1 MKVHKFGGAS
11 IQDAPSIKKITKIIQ
26 KEGMENCVLVISA
39 MGKMTNAFE
48 NIVNLYVN
56 NQRNELSVALQ
67 QIVDFHLKI
76 INNLFKKEHEI
87 YQKVDNLFAKMDLFI
102 STNNSKNYDYI
113 YDQIVCFGELL
124 STSIISSYLN
134 QEGIVNTW
142 KDVRELIKTNDVYR
156 DAKVLWDE
164 TNTLINSE
172 IDSSKM
178 SIVQGFIA
186 SSHNG
191 QTTTLGREGSDYT
204 AGIFAY
210 CLEAENVTIW
220 KDVEGVLNADPRV
233 FKETHLL
240 TQISYEETI
249 EMAFYGASV
258 IHPKTIQPIQKK
270 EIPLYVRS
278 FNNLNSSGT
287 KVSRGITIDPL
298 VPCFIVK
305 KNQVLVSVSS
315 LDFSFIVEKNI
326 SDIFKLL
333 DQYQLKVNLI
343 QNSAISF
350 SFCVDNTF
358 DHFDAFYHQIKS
370 SFKISFFKDVDL
382 FTIRHVTE
390 NSMKQIYNQGKPLL
404 TQTNKDTVQI
414 VIQKNK

>member
-26 KEGMENCVLVISA
+26 KEGMANCVLVISA

-56 NQRNELSVALQ
+56 NQRSELSVALQ

>member
-11 IQDAPSIKKITKIIQ
+11 IKDVSSIKKITKIIQ
-26 KEGMENCVLVISA
+26 KEGIANGLLVISA
-39 MGKMTNAFE
+39 MGKMTNALE

-67 QIVDFHLKI
+67 EIVDFHLKI
-76 INNLFKKEHEI
+76 INNLFEKEHEI
-87 YQKVDNLFAKMDLFI
+87 YQKVDNLFAKIDLFI
-102 STNNSKNYDYI
+102 ATNNSKNYDYI

-164 TNTLINSE
+164 TNALINSE

-186 SSHNG
+186 SGHDG

-233 FKETHLL
+233 FKETQLL

-278 FNNLNSSGT
+278 FNNLDSQGT
-287 KVSRGITIDPL
+287 KVSRGTTIDPL

-305 KNQVLVSVSS
+305 KNQVLVSISS

-326 SDIFKLL
+326 SFIFKLL

-350 SFCVDNTF
+350 SFCVDDAF

-370 SFKISFFKDVDL
+370 FFKISFFKDVDL
-382 FTIRHVTE
+382 FTIRYFTE
-390 NSMKQIYNQGKPLL
+390 NSMKQICNQGKPLL

>member
-11 IQDAPSIKKITKIIQ
+11 IKDAHSIKKITKIIQ
-26 KEGMENCVLVISA
+26 KEGIANCLLVISA
-39 MGKMTNAFE
+39 MGKMTNALE
-48 NIVNLYVN
+48 NIVNLHIN
-56 NQRNELSVALQ
+56 NQQNELSEALLG
-67 QIVDFHLKI
+67 ITDFHSKI
-76 INNLFKKEHEI
+76 INSLFHKTHEI
-87 YQKVDNLFAKMDLFI
+87 HQKVDNLFAEMDLFL
-102 STNNSKNYDYI
+102 SKNNSSNYDYT

-124 STSIISSYLN
+124 STSIVSSYLN
-134 QEGIVNTW
+134 QEGVENTW
-142 KDVRELIKTNDVYR
+142 KDVREMIKTNDVYR
-156 DAKVLWDE
+156 DAKVFWNE
-164 TNTLINSE
+164 TNTLINAE
-172 IDSSKM
+172 VDPSKIT
-178 SIVQGFIA
+178 IVQGFIA
-186 SSHNG
+186 SDCKG

-233 FKETHLL
+233 FEETHLL

-278 FNNLNSSGT
+278 FDNLDSPGT
-287 KVSRGITIDPL
+287 KVSRGIHIDPP

-350 SFCVDNTF
+350 SFCVDDTF
-358 DHFDAFYHQIKS
+358 HHFDAFYHQIKS
-370 SFKISFFKDVDL
+370 SYKISFFKDVDL
-382 FTIRHVTE
+382 FTIRHFTE
-390 NSMKQIYNQGKPLL
+390 NSMNQIYKQGAPLL

>member
-11 IQDAPSIKKITKIIQ
+11 IKDAPSIKKISKIIQ
-26 KEGMENCVLVISA
+26 KEGMADCLLVISA
-39 MGKMTNAFE
+39 MGKMTNALE

-56 NQRNELSVALQ
+56 NQHNELSIALQ
-67 QIVDFHLKI
+67 QITDFHLKI
-76 INNLFKKEHEI
+76 INSLFHKEHEI
-87 YQKVDNLFAKMDLFI
+87 YQIVDNLFAKMDRFI

-124 STSIISSYLN
+124 STSIVSSYLN
-134 QEGIVNTW
+134 QQGVVNTW

-178 SIVQGFIA
+178 TIVQGFIA
-186 SSHNG
+186 SDLNG
-191 QTTTLGREGSDYT
+191 YNTTLGREGSDYT

-278 FNNLNSSGT
+278 FNNLDSPGT
-287 KVSRGITIDPL
+287 KVSRGIAIDPL

-350 SFCVDNTF
+350 SFCVDNMF
-358 DHFDAFYHQIKS
+358 NNFDAFYHQIKS

-382 FTIRHVTE
+382 FTIRHFTE
-390 NSMKQIYNQGKPLL
+390 NSMNQIYNQGEPLL

-414 VIQKNK
+414 VIQKK

>member
-26 KEGMENCVLVISA
+26 KEGMANCVLVISA